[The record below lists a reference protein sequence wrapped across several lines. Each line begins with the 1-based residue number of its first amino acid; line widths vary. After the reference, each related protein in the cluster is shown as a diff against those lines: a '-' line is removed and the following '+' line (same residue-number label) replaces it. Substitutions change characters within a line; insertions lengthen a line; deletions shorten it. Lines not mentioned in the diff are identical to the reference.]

1 MSSHLNAVSIEDLR
15 LKAKRK
21 LPRCIFDFYDGGAE
35 DELTLNANRQSFQNV
50 MLTPRILRG
59 VDKVD
64 TRVDMLGEACGL
76 PIAIAPTGALGYG
89 KHGADLA
96 IAKAAA
102 AKGLIYTLSS
112 SATTSIEHIAREAP
126 GRHWFQAYILKN
138 KDFFYSLIDR
148 AQAAEYEGL
157 MITVDLPVGGKRE
170 RDNKNQFAIP
180 FKLNLRVALDFLAHP
195 FWLGELIY
203 NGMPVLE
210 NMVGLEGQN
219 RGINHLASSVG
230 RNYDPAF
237 NWDDLK
243 RIRDYWHK
251 KLIIKGVMHPEDA
264 VRLMEMGCDAVVVS
278 NHGGRQLDTAN
289 STLSALPTIVKAID
303 GKIPV
308 LLDGGIRRGSDIL
321 KAIALGANGVL
332 TGRATL
338 FGAISSGQPGAT
350 HALNILQ
357 EELVRTMQLCG
368 VSEINQITPELLFN

>member
-64 TRVDMLGEACGL
+64 TRVDMLGETCGL

-170 RDNKNQFAIP
+170 RDNKNKFAIP
-180 FKLNLRVALDFLAHP
+180 FKLNSRVALDFLAHP
-195 FWLGELIY
+195 LWLGELFY

-237 NWDDLK
+237 NWGDLK

-357 EELVRTMQLCG
+357 EELIRTMQLCG

>member
-64 TRVDMLGEACGL
+64 TRVDMLGETCGL

-357 EELVRTMQLCG
+357 EELIRTMQLCG

>member
-64 TRVDMLGEACGL
+64 TRVDMLGETCGL

-170 RDNKNQFAIP
+170 RDNKNKFAIP
-180 FKLNLRVALDFLAHP
+180 FKLNSRVALDFLAHP
-195 FWLGELIY
+195 LWLGELIY

-237 NWDDLK
+237 NWGDLK

-357 EELVRTMQLCG
+357 EELIRTMQLCG